1 MCLFFLLFF
10 WWLMKLLLFILLLFT
25 TFESFAVVTIKRGN
39 GNCTMRPDISF
50 DIRDT
55 IHASKADALAYIQS
69 QNWASTTCDY
79 SPFSHLSY
87 NSTSIIFN
95 YENYRER
102 KDVYLSGPDGCDFN
116 ECKAIATQSCSA
128 NNSTLDVAS
137 YVWRSSGDYDA
148 TCNEAPEEPIQD
160 AEECQTLSNNQC
172 NTRGGA
178 SEYNFIDNNDFTY
191 ECTFTCGDGTTGD
204 ENGSLANEPDGLCDP
219 NNPNDLADCDVA
231 DNTDPDCVI
240 GCGDAYTPDPTSD
253 IDYTSD
259 GTTAS
264 DGTGTDG
271 ITTTQGDVL
280 INEIKK
286 LKNNNAEQIIKGSN
300 KVADKIEEIDPNEK
314 LSELITAVR
323 ENKPLPSGG
332 SGTEFNDTNIV
343 NSINRLDTAVRD
355 SSDNVVNAIQDNSL
369 EKIVV
374 TAGNYDANNFE
385 TLLSSTAALEFRIVE
400 SETILRNNIS
410 GYKSDLTSQLSFLT
424 PSSSGYTT
432 NNLQLSQGS
441 FDVSWSRFSQYF
453 STIGTIVYALSALI
467 ALSILF
473 MGRI

>member
-10 WWLMKLLLFILLLFT
+10 WWLMKFLLFT
-25 TFESFAVVTIKRGN
+25 LLLLTTFQSFAVVTIYSG
-39 GNCTMRPDISF
+39 GSNCAMVPDIRQPL
-50 DIRDT
+50 IGT
-55 IHASKADALAYIQS
+55 IYATSADAKAAIENT
-69 QNWASTTCDY
+69 NWASTTCDWQ
-79 SPFSHLSY
+79 PFTYLNFKSDSVAI
-87 NSTSIIFN
+87 T
-95 YENYRER
+95 YRNDGR
-102 KDVYLSGPDGCDFN
+102 TNIRSLYFRGTNGCDFN
-116 ECKAIATQSCSA
+116 ECKSIATQSCSA
-128 NNSTLDVAS
+128 NGSTLNVAS

-148 TCNEAPEEPIQD
+148 SCNEPPVEPIQD
-160 AEECQTLSNNQC
+160 AEECQSLSNNQC

-231 DNTDPDCVI
+231 DNTDPNCVI

-253 IDYTSD
+253 IDYNSD
-259 GTTAS
+259 GTTVS

-280 INEIKK
+280 INEI
-286 LKNNNAEQIIKGSN
+286 KNNNAEQIIKGSN

-323 ENKPLPSGG
+323 ENKPLPDGG

-355 SSDNVVNAIQDNSL
+355 SSDNVVNAIQDNSI
-369 EKIVV
+369 ENIV
-374 TAGNYDANNFE
+374 AISGNYDASNVHN
-385 TLLSSTAALEFRIVE
+385 LLSSTAALEIKVAER
-400 SETILRNNIS
+400 ETILKNNIA
-410 GYKSDLTSQLSFLT
+410 GYKADLTSQLSFLT